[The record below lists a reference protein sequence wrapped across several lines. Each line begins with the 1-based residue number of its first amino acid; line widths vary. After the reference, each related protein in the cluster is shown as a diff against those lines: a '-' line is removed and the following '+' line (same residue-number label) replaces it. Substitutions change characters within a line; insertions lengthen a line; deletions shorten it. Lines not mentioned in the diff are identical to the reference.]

1 MRSATSKNT
10 SGDTSRSS
18 TPADGERTDAQ
29 WDEFMQAEGFHSST
43 LQESRKF
50 AKFFAPCPASEREK
64 HQNKIIDLVR
74 VLQDAL
80 KRITGRR

>member
-1 MRSATSKNT
+1 MRSATSKKT

-18 TPADGERTDAQ
+18 RPANTERTDAQ

-43 LQESRKF
+43 PEESRKF
-50 AKFFAPCPASEREK
+50 AKFFAPCPASDRET
-64 HQNKIIDLVR
+64 HRNKIIDLVR

-80 KRITGRR
+80 KRMVGR